1 MRLSAQ
7 QANKEA
13 TAARDKKWENFLM
26 SVDDTIQQAVLNG
39 DYTCNI
45 WAPNSD
51 FARRIIFLLELDDY
65 KVEYRYDALSSF
77 PMGSGLT
84 KEAEYLV
91 ISWK

>member
-13 TAARDKKWENFLM
+13 TAALDRKWENFLR

-45 WAPNSD
+45 WAPNSI
-51 FARRIIFLLELDDY
+51 FARRIILLLEIDGYKVDY
-65 KVEYRYDALSSF
+65 KYSELTSA
-77 PMGSGLT
+77 MGSCFT
-84 KEAEYLV
+84 QEAEYLV
-91 ISWK
+91 ISWE

>member
-1 MRLSAQ
+1 MKLSAQ
-7 QANKEA
+7 QANKET
-13 TAARDKKWENFLM
+13 TAALDRKWENFLA

-51 FARRIIFLLELDDY
+51 FARRIVLLLGLDGY
-65 KVEYRYDALSSF
+65 KVEYKYNELRP

-84 KEAEYLV
+84 QEAERLA

>member
-13 TAARDKKWENFLM
+13 TAALDRKWENFLI
-26 SVDDTIQQAVLNG
+26 SVDDTIQQAILNG

-45 WAPNSD
+45 WVPNNI
-51 FARRIIFLLELDDY
+51 FASRIILLLEIDGY
-65 KVEYRYDALSSF
+65 KVEYKYDALTSA
-77 PMGSGLT
+77 MGSGLT
-84 KEAEYLV
+84 QEAECLA

>member
-1 MRLSAQ
+1 MKLSAQ

-13 TAARDKKWENFLM
+13 TAARSRKWERFLI
-26 SVDDTIQQAVLNG
+26 SVDDAIQQAVLNG

-51 FARRIIFLLELDDY
+51 FARRIILLLELDNY
-65 KVEYRYDALSSF
+65 KVEYKYNALSSF
-77 PMGSGLT
+77 PMGGDLT